1 MDSASFVNIS
11 RQSGLLK
18 EMNVIA
24 NNIANA
30 GTIGFRR
37 EAAIF
42 SEYVVQAGTDNAAAH
57 GNHLQ
62 NSTSIGRLGGH
73 YSDFSTGSLSR
84 TGGVLD
90 LAIDGDGFFLI
101 GTSDGERLSRAGNFL
116 TDRDGA
122 LITPDGHFVL
132 DDAGGSIQIPPGADL
147 ITIGGDGTISAGGE
161 PLGRIGIVT
170 AAPASLTRLGGN
182 LWQAQ
187 DGFNPVENPTIVQ
200 GFLEDSNVNP
210 ILEISRMIEVQRAYE
225 AGQKLL
231 DMDNDLVAKTISA
244 IRQPP

>member
-1 MDSASFVNIS
+1 MDSSNFIGIS

-37 EAAIF
+37 EGAIF
-42 SEYVVQAGTDNAAAH
+42 SEFVVQAGSDNTSGH
-57 GNHLQ
+57 GDHLK
-62 NSTSIGRLGGH
+62 NSVAIGRLGAH
-73 YSDFSTGSLSR
+73 YSDFSTGNLSR
-84 TGGVLD
+84 TGGALD
-90 LAIDGDGFFLI
+90 LAIDGEGFFLI
-101 GTSDGERLSRAGNFL
+101 GTPDGERLSRAGNFQ

-122 LITPDGHFVL
+122 LITPDGQFVL
-132 DDAGGSIQIPPGADL
+132 DDAGSSIQIPPGAGL

-161 PLGRIGIVT
+161 PLGKIGIVT
-170 AAPASLTRLGGN
+170 APPASLTRLGGN

-187 DGFNPVENPTIVQ
+187 DGFTTVENPTLIQ

-225 AGQKLL
+225 AGQKIL
-231 DMDNDLVAKTISA
+231 DTDNDLVAKTISA
-244 IRQPP
+244 IRQPL

>member
-1 MDSASFVNIS
+1 MGSVGFVNTS

-42 SEYVVQAGTDNAAAH
+42 SEFVVQAGADSAAAH
-57 GNHLQ
+57 S
-62 NSTSIGRLGGH
+62 NSLKDSVAVGRLGGH

-84 TGGVLD
+84 TGGALD
-90 LAIDGDGFFLI
+90 LAIEGGGFFLI
-101 GTSDGERLSRAGNFL
+101 GTPGGERLSRAGNFL

-122 LITPDGHFVL
+122 LITPDGNFVL
-132 DDAGGSIQIPPGADL
+132 DDAGGSIQIPPGANL

-161 PLGRIGIVT
+161 PLGKIGIVNAST
-170 AAPASLTRLGGN
+170 ASLTRAGSN
-182 LWQAQ
+182 LWQAE
-187 DGFNPVENPTIVQ
+187 GGYNPVENPTIVQ

-210 ILEISRMIEVQRAYE
+210 ILEIARMIEVQRAYE

-231 DMDNDLVAKTISA
+231 EIENDRIAKTVSA